1 MSDEEKPEVKKP
13 ENTPIEG
20 HPAEPGKQQEPEKKA
35 RKKRSD
41 AGIKKVFA
49 KPEQENLPPEP
60 DPEKK
65 KDSKVPDKKN
75 EGKGSALAVIAVLIL
90 IGIAIFAY
98 SRSHMETD

>member
-1 MSDEEKPEVKKP
+1 MSDDKTPEEKKP
-13 ENTPIEG
+13 ETNTIEG
-20 HPAEPGKQQEPEKKA
+20 HPADPNKQQEPEKKQ

-41 AGIKKVFA
+41 AGIKKIFA

-65 KDSKVPDKKN
+65 KTDKVPDKKN